1 MFRRLL
7 VWGVLALGVLSL
19 QHCGWNWSETYRI
32 DKDHPFDLYVLH
44 ELLKARPEGLQVL
57 EDSLVQLRDTV
68 AEHQNYI
75 FVGNYAYYDEQA
87 ITDLLDFVE
96 RGNTAFVA
104 AYQLPEELASILFGE
119 ECLYEYTD
127 YYDPNDPY
135 NSYGYGGAS
144 FVDADTVQ
152 LGIQS
157 DTGAFELVNIR
168 YFKPE
173 NRMTYYIPET
183 YLCDPEFDNE
193 AIGTL
198 DEVYTNFVRLNF
210 GEGNFY
216 FNSHPIFFT
225 NYYLVDSLQ
234 DGLAYAEE
242 ALAVL
247 GEGPVFWDEGSRV
260 PPSVARQRTQRNSQ
274 QQGRGYS
281 GGRNLLTGNEALS
294 YIQEQ
299 GPLALSWYAL
309 VFTALLF
316 VVFRGKRRQRII
328 PVINRRENSSKRF
341 IDTMSRLV
349 FQKGNHAVLATQ
361 ELASLRFHLQDRFG
375 VKWKEGEAPPENLA
389 ELIGGPEAVIRQAL
403 IEIRI
408 VQKKKELEES
418 ELLRFYRAIEPLYR
432 L

>member
-1 MFRRLL
+1 
-7 VWGVLALGVLSL
+7 
-19 QHCGWNWSETYRI
+19 
-32 DKDHPFDLYVLH
+32 
-44 ELLKARPEGLQVL
+44 
-57 EDSLVQLRDTV
+57 
-68 AEHQNYI
+68 
-75 FVGNYAYYDEQA
+75 
-87 ITDLLDFVE
+87 
-96 RGNTAFVA
+96 
-104 AYQLPEELASILFGE
+104 
-119 ECLYEYTD
+119 
-127 YYDPNDPY
+127 
-135 NSYGYGGAS
+135 YGYDGVA
-144 FVDADTVQ
+144 FVDADTVH

-157 DTGAFELVNIR
+157 DTGTFELVNIR
-168 YFKPE
+168 YFEPV

-198 DEVYTNFVRLNF
+198 DEVYTNFVRLNY

-216 FNSHPIFFT
+216 FNSHPIYFT
-225 NYYLVDSLQ
+225 NYYLVDTIQ
-234 DGLAYAEE
+234 DGGAYAKE

-274 QQGRGYS
+274 RQGRGYS

-299 GPLALSWYAL
+299 GPLALAWYTL
-309 VFTALLF
+309 IFTALLF
-316 VVFRGKRRQRII
+316 VIFRGKRRQRII

-341 IDTMSRLV
+341 IDTLSRLV

-361 ELASLRFHLQDRFG
+361 ELASLRFFLQDRFG
-375 VKWKEGEAPPENLA
+375 IKWKEGEAPPENLA
-389 ELIGGPEAVIRQAL
+389 ELVGAPEEIVRQAL

-408 VQKKKELEES
+408 VQKKSELEES